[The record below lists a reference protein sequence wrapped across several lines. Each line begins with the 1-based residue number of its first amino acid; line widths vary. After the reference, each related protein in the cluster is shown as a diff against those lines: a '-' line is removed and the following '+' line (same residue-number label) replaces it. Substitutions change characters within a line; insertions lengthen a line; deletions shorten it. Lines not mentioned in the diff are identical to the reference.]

1 MLRLENDKSLDS
13 LTTFHLRAKA
23 AAYAEVRTL
32 ADLKAAFAYADARR
46 LPVHLLGGGANTVA
60 MPKVAGLVLRIAL
73 KGFAMEETADAW
85 LVHAA
90 AGETLD
96 SVVSRS
102 LEKAG
107 GLENL
112 AAIPGTIGGAVVQ
125 NVGAYGLELA
135 DRFESCRVFN
145 RRTGEVS
152 VLDAEACDFAYRS
165 SVFKDAK
172 RGADWVVIDATLRLP
187 KAWQPVAGY
196 KALADEL
203 ERTGGAGAALTPQ
216 RIEAAVRAV
225 RARKLPDP
233 ARTGNAG
240 SFFKNPIVTET
251 KARELLEKNPAL
263 VTYAI
268 GGGRVKLAAGWLI
281 EAAGLKGFKLG
292 EAAVSPQHALILIN
306 AGHAD
311 GRDVKALAA
320 EIERRV
326 MARYGVKL
334 EPEPVF
340 IGE

>member
-1 MLRLENDKSLDS
+1 MLRLENDKPLDS
-13 LTTFHLRAKA
+13 LTTFHLRSKA
-23 AAYAEVRTL
+23 AVYAETKTL
-32 ADLKAAFAYADARR
+32 GDLKVALAYADERR
-46 LPVHLLGGGANTVA
+46 LPVHLLGGGANTIA
-60 MPKVAGLVLRIAL
+60 MPKVDGLVLRVAL
-73 KGFAMEETADAW
+73 RGFTMEETEDAW

-90 AGETLD
+90 AGESLD

-112 AAIPGTIGGAVVQ
+112 TAIPGTIGGAVVQ

-135 DRFESCRVFN
+135 DRFESCRVLD

-165 SVFKDAK
+165 SVFKNPK
-172 RGADWVVIDATLRLP
+172 RGANLVVLDATLRLP

-203 ERTGGAGAALTPQ
+203 ARTGSDEEALTPK
-216 RIEAAVRAV
+216 RIEAAVRAL

-233 ARTGNAG
+233 AKVGNAG

-306 AGHAD
+306 AGRAD

-340 IGE
+340 IGK